1 MDTYGSAQADA
12 GYLGRDAYAGEA
24 VAAPA
29 YLDGI
34 SEVAN
39 QAERAAD
46 LIEGFIGRFRGGK
59 AETSPSSSPQPVPS
73 GHSGQLERLARA
85 VGTVCN
91 LASDLRSIG

>member
-1 MDTYGSAQADA
+1 MDTYGTAQAEP

-24 VAAPA
+24 VAPAA
-29 YLDGI
+29 YLDGV
-34 SEVAN
+34 SEIAN

-46 LIEGFIGRFRGGK
+46 LIEAFIARFRGGK
-59 AETSPSSSPQPVPS
+59 AEQTPAPQPVPS